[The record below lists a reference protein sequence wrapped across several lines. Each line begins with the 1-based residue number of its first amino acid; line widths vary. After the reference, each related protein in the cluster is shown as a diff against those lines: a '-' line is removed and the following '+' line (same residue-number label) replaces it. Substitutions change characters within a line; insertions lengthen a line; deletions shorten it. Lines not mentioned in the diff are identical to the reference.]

1 MQQAQEP
8 DLTKIIVRYA
18 TSRGYRRVLG
28 FVLAFLRPKL
38 LGPDDFGLWTLLRL
52 APTYTNFAHF
62 GTRDALRYQIP
73 YHKGRNE
80 LQCVEAME
88 QTVFTFSF
96 ITNLVIAIGLLIAA
110 FVLTPGSKASW
121 GLAAMAVVTLLA
133 WLYEHLLV
141 VLKGHEAFSLVTRAN
156 YFYMTVVFLLTIPAL
171 LLFKFYGLLLSV
183 PLAYLITVIYMRLNC
198 TIRLRFGFHRPLLR
212 QLLRR
217 GFPIMV
223 LTFLIGIISTLDRF
237 LVSFLLGVEQTGY
250 YGLAALVISFLMDTP
265 GAAREVMEPRLMK
278 AKDGMNSASVALR
291 YIFDP
296 LRNTAYL
303 MPFLIGPVFLL
314 MPSLVEFLLPRYQA
328 SIQVTQVLTLGAF
341 FFALTHPLRMVL
353 VAHGWQ
359 VRAVP
364 LALVAIVVN
373 AAVSIAMVKAGFG
386 VTGVAAGTVAS
397 FAALFVL
404 FYGFLAFKMGLLKI
418 MPKGFWWRLV
428 LPLPVM
434 TGLLVVLER
443 SMMEVA
449 WLGAV
454 QRLAALAVYT
464 LLMFGLFYWDK
475 AHRQR
480 VRALA
485 ASQ

>member
-8 DLTKIIVRYA
+8 DLTRIIVRYA

-52 APTYTNFAHF
+52 APTYTNFVHL
-62 GTRDALRYQIP
+62 GTRDALRYRIP

-80 LQCVEAME
+80 QQQVEAME

-96 ITNLVIAIGLLIAA
+96 FTNLVIALGLLIAA
-110 FVLTPGSKASW
+110 FILTPGSKASW

-141 VLKGHEAFSLVTRAN
+141 VLKGHEAFSLVTRSN

-171 LLFKFYGLLLSV
+171 LLFQFYGLLISV
-183 PLAYLITVIYMRLNC
+183 PLSYLMTVIYMRLNC
-198 TIRLRFGFHRPLLR
+198 TIRLRFGLHHSLLR
-212 QLLRR
+212 QLLRS
-217 GFPIMV
+217 GFPIMA
-223 LTFLIGIISTLDRF
+223 LAFLIGIISTLDRF

-250 YGLAALVISFLMDTP
+250 YGLAALVIGFLMDTP

-278 AKDGMNSASVALR
+278 IKDGMDSASVVLR

-328 SIQVTQVLTLGAF
+328 SVQVTQVLTLGAF

-353 VAHGWQ
+353 VARSWQ

-364 LALVAIVVN
+364 LALAAIVVN
-373 AAVSIAMVKAGFG
+373 VAVSVVLVRAGFG

-404 FYGFLAFKMGLLKI
+404 FYGFLDFKMGLLKM
-418 MPKGFWWRLV
+418 MPKGFWWRV
-428 LPLPVM
+428 ALPLPVM
-434 TGLLVVLER
+434 CGLLVVLER
-443 SMMEVA
+443 SIMDGA
-449 WLGAV
+449 WLGAG
-454 QRLAALAVYT
+454 QRLAALALYT

-475 AHRQR
+475 ANRQSAQES
-480 VRALA
+480 VV
-485 ASQ
+485 S

>member
-1 MQQAQEP
+1 MQAQEP
-8 DLTKIIVRYA
+8 DLTRIIVRYA
-18 TSRGYRRVLG
+18 TSRGYQRVLG

-52 APTYTNFAHF
+52 APTYTNFAHL
-62 GTRDALRYQIP
+62 GTRDALRYLTP

-80 LQCVEAME
+80 QQRVEAME

-96 ITNLVIAIGLLIAA
+96 VTNLVIAVGLLTAA

-121 GLAAMAVVTLLA
+121 GLGAMAVVTLLA

-141 VLKGHEAFSLVTRAN
+141 VLKGHEEFSLVTRSN

-171 LLFKFYGLLLSV
+171 LLFKFYGLLISV
-183 PLAYLITVIYMRLNC
+183 PLAYLITVIYMRRND

-212 QLLRR
+212 QLLRS
-217 GFPIMV
+217 GFPIMA
-223 LTFLIGIISTLDRF
+223 LAFLIGVINTLDRF

-250 YGLAALVISFLMDTP
+250 YGLAALVIGFLMDTP

-278 AKDGMNSASVALR
+278 TKDGLDPVSMALR

-328 SIQVTQVLTLGAF
+328 SVQVAQVLTIGAF
-341 FFALTHPLRMVL
+341 FFALTHPLRAVL
-353 VAHGWQ
+353 VARSWQ

-364 LALVAIVVN
+364 LALAAIVVN
-373 AAVSIAMVKAGFG
+373 VAVSVALVEAGFG
-386 VTGVAAGTVAS
+386 VTGVAAGTVVS
-397 FAALFVL
+397 FAALFLL
-404 FYGFLAFKMGLLKI
+404 FYGFLEAKLGLMKM
-418 MPKGFWWRLV
+418 MPKGFLWRLA
-428 LPLPVM
+428 LPLLIM
-434 TGLLVVLER
+434 SGLLVVLER
-443 SMMEVA
+443 SIMDVE

-454 QRLAALAVYT
+454 QRLAGLVLYT
-464 LLMFGLFYWDK
+464 LLMLGLFYWDK
-475 AHRQR
+475 ANRQS
-480 VRALA
+480 VRAPVA
-485 ASQ
+485 PQ